1 MSDAVWYSFECL
13 GECSP
18 PSGVVV
24 NLRLPMEDRDDPRV
38 ACPVC
43 QAPMHYRGYWEASE
57 GGFGAA
63 GDHPSLANQQAAAWI
78 EATTARWEQALM
90 AWPQDAEA
98 IRDFPRLPP
107 NVSIGGFLAALRGIT
122 WPRS

>member
-1 MSDAVWYSFECL
+1 
-13 GECSP
+13 
-18 PSGVVV
+18 
-24 NLRLPMEDRDDPRV
+24 
-38 ACPVC
+38 
-43 QAPMHYRGYWEASE
+43 MHYRGYWEASE

-98 IRDFPRLPP
+98 IRDLPWLPP